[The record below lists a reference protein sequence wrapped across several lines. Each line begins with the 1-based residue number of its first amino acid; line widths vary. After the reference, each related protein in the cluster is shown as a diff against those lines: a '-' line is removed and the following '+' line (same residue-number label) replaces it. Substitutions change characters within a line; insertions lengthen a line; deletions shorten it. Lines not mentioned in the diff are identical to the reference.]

1 MIQAVLSML
10 CVIYRR
16 VPLWNHEMWGSI
28 HDGSIMNPFHPLYA
42 RAEFLV
48 HGLMTFF
55 STTSGQDFHVLRG

>member
-1 MIQAVLSML
+1 
-10 CVIYRR
+10 
-16 VPLWNHEMWGSI
+16 MWGSI